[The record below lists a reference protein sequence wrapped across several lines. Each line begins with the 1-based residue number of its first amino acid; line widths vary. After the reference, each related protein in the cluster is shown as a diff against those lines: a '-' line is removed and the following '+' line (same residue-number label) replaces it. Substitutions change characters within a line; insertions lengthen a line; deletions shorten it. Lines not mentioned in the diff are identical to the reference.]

1 MRIRKRAKISTLL
14 YATSSLDPGTLPQ
27 AHICQL
33 NQSPWDVMNFS
44 PPPPS
49 PPPMPSSQVNGNDSF
64 AGNGSSRDSIAVI
77 KREWMDELNK
87 ATKWEHSGTNSVGA
101 ASNETEQEVGT
112 SPKDDLINMCCKT
125 DGKSCQCRREA
136 AKGNSL
142 CEHHLIMVRGYS
154 NNSAHSTTKNSEKSS
169 VEARGGPGIKKR
181 AAQSLSN
188 PYVFYYY
195 SGFGPRCG
203 KKRGEVSKN
212 INEEFNIPK
221 NDLDDDNEASS
232 SCDIEDVEIEDRDE
246 YEDEVE
252 KIKAISKKKARKP
265 IKARSLKSLM

>member
-14 YATSSLDPGTLPQ
+14 YATSSLDPGALPQ

-77 KREWMDELNK
+77 KREWMNELK
-87 ATKWEHSGTNSVGA
+87 RAAKLEHPGGAT
-101 ASNETEQEVGT
+101 SNETEQEVGT
-112 SPKDDLINMCCKT
+112 SPKDDPVILCCKT
-125 DGKSCQCRREA
+125 DGKSWQCRREA

-154 NNSAHSTTKNSEKSS
+154 NNSAHSATKNSAKSS
-169 VEARGGPGIKKR
+169 VEARGRPGIKKR

-195 SGFGPRCG
+195 SGFGPRWG
-203 KKRGEVSKN
+203 KKRGEVIKS
-212 INEEFNIPK
+212 INEEFNIPE
-221 NDLDDDNEASS
+221 NDLDYDKEASS
-232 SCDIEDVEIEDRDE
+232 SCDIQDAEIEDWD
-246 YEDEVE
+246 EDEAE
-252 KIKAISKKKARKP
+252 KIEAIRKKRARKP